1 MFRNLTHCQYVEAYS
16 QQLLMDPDCEW
27 GDLLSAAP
35 RTLACLGQAF
45 VAATS
50 NATNAS
56 VQIEKSGLLQYT
68 SLRANLQHSADLGL
82 EAFNEAEGK
91 MKKLQYMAELVN
103 SDGGSIDKILRL
115 CQSKSLARSDLP
127 RQIDR
132 LKKLSSD
139 CVEDTATVQR
149 KFQEWADLTAAIRRA
164 CTSADD
170 TARIESLSLQDK
182 KAKQETKLG
191 YQEEKLAAAKARLD
205 QDRTNLEDHA
215 KDMAKAQDKVPSGTV
230 PPYAL
235 LKKPSCKQAVA
246 IRASDAVMNGI
257 SYAAE
262 GVAATFMAVTQFA
275 AAGGP
280 SINVKMTTNQPKT
293 APPQLAA
300 RKKKRS
306 TYKKARENYES
317 SQRAFLESQRRY
329 RELEQRDRK
338 EKDKFNEL
346 QLELQKLGR
355 EDISIE
361 KVKRVLTRC
370 IDNLTNFQENVT
382 LLRRFFNDI
391 HNRISV
397 IDQTHVANFLDSAD
411 RLATIEASD
420 QKDVEEERRTY
431 YLKVS
436 TRRISFQI
444 LPSAPSNA
452 SHADNN
458 FSQEIQHD
466 AFSLQASYAIVS
478 ELSSTYVLISKKHV
492 LPGVQEVNRLML
504 RTSQDQSI
512 STVEEKVKQI
522 NVFARRA
529 QSEISSLATARRER
543 IKHQLVDMERKI
555 TDAGETLDGY
565 TEAGYGGEDEI
576 AVHEW
581 DDIDGIDGGG
591 ESEGTGETDTADDEA
606 TGEE

>member
-1 MFRNLTHCQYVEAYS
+1 
-16 QQLLMDPDCEW
+16 MDPDCEW

-35 RTLACLGQAF
+35 RTLAFLGQAF
-45 VAATS
+45 VAASS
-50 NATNAS
+50 NAANTS
-56 VQIEKSGLLQYT
+56 VQIEKSDLLQHT

-82 EAFNEAEGK
+82 EAFIEAEGK
-91 MKKLQYMAELVN
+91 MKKLQFIAELVN
-103 SDGGSIDKILRL
+103 SNGGSIDKILRL
-115 CQSKSLARSDLP
+115 CQNKSLARSDLP

-149 KFQEWADLTAAIRRA
+149 KFEEWAKLTAAIRLA

-170 TARIESLSLQDK
+170 TARIESSSLEDK
-182 KAKQETKLG
+182 KKKQEKKLG
-191 YQEEKLAAAKARLD
+191 YQEEKLGPAKARLE
-205 QDRTNLEDHA
+205 QDRKNLEQHA

-257 SYAAE
+257 SSAAQ
-262 GVAATFMAVTQFA
+262 GTAIAFMAAAQIA

-280 SINVKMTTNQPKT
+280 SINIRLTTNQLKT
-293 APPQLAA
+293 APPRPAA
-300 RKKKRS
+300 RKKKRN

-317 SQRAFLESQRRY
+317 SQRAFLESQQRY
-329 RELEQRDRK
+329 RELEQKDRK
-338 EKDKFNEL
+338 EKDRFNEIH
-346 QLELQKLGR
+346 LELQKLTR
-355 EDISIE
+355 EDVSIE
-361 KVKRVLTRC
+361 KVKSVLTKC
-370 IDNLTNFQENVT
+370 IDNLTEFQENVT

-420 QKDVEEERRTY
+420 QKDIEEERRTY
-431 YLKVS
+431 YLK
-436 TRRISFQI
+436 
-444 LPSAPSNA
+444 
-452 SHADNN
+452 
-458 FSQEIQHD
+458 EIQHD

-478 ELSSTYVLISKKHV
+478 ELSSTYVLISKNHV
-492 LPGVQEVNRLML
+492 LPGVREVNRLML
-504 RTSQDQSI
+504 HTSQDQII
-512 STVEEKVKQI
+512 STVEGKVKQI
-522 NVFARRA
+522 NAFARRA
-529 QSEISSLATARRER
+529 QSEISSVATARRER
-543 IKHQLVDMERKI
+543 IKHQLVDVERII

-565 TEAGYGGEDEI
+565 AEAGYEGEDEI
-576 AVHEW
+576 AVDEW

-591 ESEGTGETDTADDEA
+591 ESEGIGETDTADDEA

>member
-1 MFRNLTHCQYVEAYS
+1 MSLANTNATFRNPTHRQYVEAYS
-16 QQLLMDPDCEW
+16 QQLLMDSDCEW

-35 RTLACLGQAF
+35 RTLAFLGQAF

-50 NATNAS
+50 NAANAS
-56 VQIEKSGLLQYT
+56 VQIEKSGLLQHT

-82 EAFNEAEGK
+82 EAFIEAEGK
-91 MKKLQYMAELVN
+91 MKKLQLMAELVN
-103 SDGGSIDKILRL
+103 SNGGSIDKILRL
-115 CQSKSLARSDLP
+115 CQNKSLARSDLP

-139 CVEDTATVQR
+139 CVEDTAILQR

-170 TARIESLSLQDK
+170 TAQIESLSLQDQ
-182 KAKQETKLG
+182 KAKQETILG
-191 YQEEKLAAAKARLD
+191 YQEEKLAAAKARLH
-205 QDRTNLEDHA
+205 QDRRNLDRHA
-215 KDMAKAQDKVPSGTV
+215 RDMAKAQDKVPSGTV

-257 SYAAE
+257 SYAAQ
-262 GVAATFMAVTQFA
+262 GAAAAFVAVTQIA

-280 SINVKMTTNQPKT
+280 SINVRMTTNQPKT
-293 APPQLAA
+293 APPQPAA
-300 RKKKRS
+300 RKEKRN
-306 TYKKARENYES
+306 TYKKARANYES

-338 EKDKFNEL
+338 EKDRFNEV
-346 QLELQKLGR
+346 QLELQKLAR
-355 EDISIE
+355 EDVSIE
-361 KVKRVLTRC
+361 KVKRVLTQC
-370 IDNLTNFQENVT
+370 IDNLTHFQGNVT
-382 LLRRFFNDI
+382 LLRQFFNDI

-397 IDQTHVANFLDSAD
+397 IDQTHVADFLDSAD

-431 YLKVS
+431 YLK
-436 TRRISFQI
+436 
-444 LPSAPSNA
+444 
-452 SHADNN
+452 
-458 FSQEIQHD
+458 EIQHD

-492 LPGVQEVNRLML
+492 LPGVREVNRLML
-504 RTSQDQSI
+504 HTSQDQSI
-512 STVEEKVKQI
+512 PTVEEKVKQI
-522 NVFARRA
+522 NAFARRA
-529 QSEISSLATARRER
+529 QSEISSVATARRER
-543 IKHQLVDMERKI
+543 IKRQLVDVERMI

-565 TEAGYGGEDEI
+565 AEAGYGSEDEI
-576 AVHEW
+576 AGDEW
-581 DDIDGIDGGG
+581 DDIGGG
-591 ESEGTGETDTADDEA
+591 ESEGTGKTDTADDEA
-606 TGEE
+606 TSEE